1 MTLHVLSF
9 PSAALGVEES
19 MGILLIG
26 LLVVL
31 ILWLTVCC
39 TWFIHCDHRRRRRR
53 LGDESDGKCELL
65 SVQPYQKIDLL
76 DFKLRADQSSLIV
89 GNLSGHTRTGG
100 LENLSL
106 NVNPLENRRM
116 SSLKITRID

>member
-1 MTLHVLSF
+1 
-9 PSAALGVEES
+9 

-39 TWFIHCDHRRRRRR
+39 TWFIHCDHRRRRR
-53 LGDESDGKCELL
+53 LADESNGKCELL
-65 SVQPYQKIDLL
+65 SIQPYQRIDLL
-76 DFKLRADQSSLIV
+76 DLKLRSNQSSMIV